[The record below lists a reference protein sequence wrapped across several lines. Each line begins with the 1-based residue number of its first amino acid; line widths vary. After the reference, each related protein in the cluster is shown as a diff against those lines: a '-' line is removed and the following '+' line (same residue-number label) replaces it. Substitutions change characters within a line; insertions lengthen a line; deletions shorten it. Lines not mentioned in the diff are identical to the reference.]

1 MGCSN
6 GLTGFLNL
14 LTFLL
19 SIPII
24 ALGAYLAKTHDS
36 TCMRFL
42 QYPIIVIGVF
52 MLLMSLAGMIGAWCD
67 KKFLLLIYLFFM
79 FILIVLLFCFTIFAF
94 VVTNSGAGSAV
105 SGKGYKEY
113 RLGDYSNWLQKRVDN
128 PSTWEKIRSCIQDSK
143 VCSDLGKK
151 YTTET
156 AFNKASLTPLESG
169 CCKPPTACGYKFVT
183 PIEWTGT
190 NSTADADCGTWKN
203 TSQEWC
209 LGCNSCRAGVLQN
222 VKSNWRRVAIGN
234 IIVLVFLVIVY
245 SCGCCA
251 YRNSKR
257 YDKGYA

>member
-19 SIPII
+19 SLPII

-156 AFNKASLTPLESG
+156 DFNKASLTPLEVNCFTNFLYFQKVRIAVWLLLSLESMFG
-169 CCKPPTACGYKFVT
+169 VFKMLRKSFLLV
-183 PIEWTGT
+183 PIL
-190 NSTADADCGTWKN
+190 N
-203 TSQEWC
+203 
-209 LGCNSCRAGVLQN
+209 
-222 VKSNWRRVAIGN
+222 
-234 IIVLVFLVIVY
+234 
-245 SCGCCA
+245 
-251 YRNSKR
+251 
-257 YDKGYA
+257 